1 MKTANILFA
10 FLVPGSLALA
20 QAQFPVSLEPM
31 TQLRKGVD
39 AWPLISHPSTP
50 GERQVN
56 DALNRLNENMVRSLK
71 ECDANYRDWAK
82 QVHQPLTGKNAVGQD
97 WERTIAITM
106 TGPRFLSIVAIDGF
120 VFCGGAHPDRDTLA
134 MVFDLTTGKPANWMN
149 LIGKSANASAYSDT
163 NSDGTTVG
171 ALIVHAL
178 RVMTQAKA
186 DKECK
191 DAFRNPQSYQLWPD
205 AKSGTLTAEPFG
217 LPHVVAACAD
227 DITLTPDQARKV
239 GFDETLLSAIAQAHQ
254 HFVASAINPAKPVI
268 PPFPAALASVLS
280 EVQASSRLPVLL
292 PSELPLPVANA
303 KYAVVDTASEGEYA
317 ISLNYELDA
326 GDSGFAAS
334 FEANSHADYVPRDL
348 PNVDEVKLSRG
359 LVGYFRPVGCDGSC
373 APANLW
379 WEENRILYQIQL
391 KLSSTLPEGDQ
402 RRLII
407 TAANSAILAGPR

>member
-1 MKTANILFA
+1 M
-10 FLVPGSLALA
+10 
-20 QAQFPVSLEPM
+20 
-31 TQLRKGVD
+31 
-39 AWPLISHPSTP
+39 
-50 GERQVN
+50 N

-171 ALIVHAL
+171 ALIVPAL